1 MSEVLVENSSTGKG
15 SVKIVYILYLVSLF
29 FGGITGIV
37 GLVIAY
43 TNKNK
48 SSEWLTSHCQ
58 FQIRT
63 FWIGALYLFLG
74 LTLSLMFGNLFLGF
88 FLWFVWVII
97 RSIKGINALN
107 SDTSIENPK
116 SWFL

>member
-1 MSEVLVENSSTGKG
+1 MSEVLVENSSIGKG
-15 SVKIVYILYLVSLF
+15 SAKIVYILYLVGLF

-43 TNKNK
+43 TNKNQA
-48 SSEWLTSHCQ
+48 SVWLTTHYQ
-58 FQIRT
+58 YQIRT

-74 LTLSLMFGNLFLGF
+74 IFSSILFGNLFFGF

-97 RSIKGINALN
+97 RSIKGIKALN
-107 SDTSIENPK
+107 SHASIENPN